1 MRRFLSALAI
11 FPGLISVTGAQLSH
25 DAPWPLQTY
34 QSSTIKTPLME
45 VTKIGQTEPG
55 FLFIS
60 PSDIIR
66 GDSHPAIYSDD
77 GQLVW
82 QGAKGN
88 YTALQPQMLDGEPV
102 IAYWEGFQGAG
113 FGFGHI
119 TILNS
124 SYDEIHRVTL
134 SCKDQRFV
142 TVYDPMELDSCI
154 DLHESQFT
162 ENGTVLVTAVNVTQA
177 DLTSIGGQKDG
188 WIQDGL
194 IYEIDIKT
202 NEILF
207 RWSAYE
213 HRNEAPMG
221 YDWAPIG
228 ATGAGSGVNKTDPYG
243 YPHLNSIYKYG
254 NDYLLSS
261 RYMCSIF
268 FIAPNGSIIWHLHG
282 RTGGDFNLGLDTNFC
297 YQHDVRFMAQSPER
311 VTLSMH
317 NNDNTEFTGH
327 TSLTTGLVLHVELQ
341 GSKDVTVESRM
352 WDAAEPVYVES
363 QGSYQVLKNGHALQG
378 HGAIPKIEEYD
389 ENGIVVMR
397 ARFGYDNI
405 VQSYRA
411 YRYPW
416 VGRPSTKPDA
426 AACLSDE
433 DGKIAVH
440 VSWNGA
446 TDVVSWKVYSGSQL
460 KQTATRNGFET
471 TILVDGLSEN
481 DSVVVEAVGG
491 VGDGTRSKSVTV
503 GLSC

>member
-1 MRRFLSALAI
+1 
-11 FPGLISVTGAQLSH
+11 
-25 DAPWPLQTY
+25 
-34 QSSTIKTPLME
+34 
-45 VTKIGQTEPG
+45 
-55 FLFIS
+55 
-60 PSDIIR
+60 
-66 GDSHPAIYSDD
+66 
-77 GQLVW
+77 
-82 QGAKGN
+82 
-88 YTALQPQMLDGEPV
+88 
-102 IAYWEGFQGAG
+102 
-113 FGFGHI
+113 
-119 TILNS
+119 
-124 SYDEIHRVTL
+124 
-134 SCKDQRFV
+134 
-142 TVYDPMELDSCI
+142 
-154 DLHESQFT
+154 
-162 ENGTVLVTAVNVTQA
+162 
-177 DLTSIGGQKDG
+177 
-188 WIQDGL
+188 
-194 IYEIDIKT
+194 
-202 NEILF
+202 
-207 RWSAYE
+207 
-213 HRNEAPMG
+213 
-221 YDWAPIG
+221 
-228 ATGAGSGVNKTDPYG
+228 
-243 YPHLNSIYKYG
+243 
-254 NDYLLSS
+254 
-261 RYMCSIF
+261 
-268 FIAPNGSIIWHLHG
+268 
-282 RTGGDFNLGLDTNFC
+282 
-297 YQHDVRFMAQSPER
+297 MAQSPER

-481 DSVVVEAVGG
+481 DSVVVETVGG
-491 VGDGTRSKSVTV
+491 FGDGTRSKSVTV